1 MSFSSTETAA
11 AVTPAPRVLVA
22 DDQRDV
28 LESLRFLLKS
38 EGCEVETASSPRQ
51 VLEALEAR
59 DFDVALVDLNY
70 ARDTTSGQEGLDL
83 LRDVRTLDDALP
95 VVVMTAWSSVEV
107 AVEAMRRGAGDFVEK
122 PWDDNRLIAIV
133 QTQTALGRALRRGQ
147 RLETAVE
154 ILRGEER
161 PDLIAESAAMRPV
174 LELIARVGP
183 SDANILLTGENGT
196 GKSLAARVLHGVSE
210 RQTKP
215 LITVNIGGLSESIFE
230 SELFGHV
237 KGAFTGAIRD
247 KRGLFRRAEG
257 GTLLLDEIAETSPAF
272 QVGLLRVLQEKEVRP
287 VGGNG
292 STKVNVRVLAA
303 TNRKLDE
310 EVNKGKFRKDL
321 FYRLHVIPLTIPPLR
336 ERKEDIPLL
345 AAHFIKRLARTSP
358 AGVKRLGPSTIEAL
372 QHYSWP
378 GNVRE
383 LQNVLERAVI
393 TSMAEEIRAADLALS
408 AMDFDRATNGERLLN
423 LPPGGT
429 TLEAIEKEAILQALR
444 SQGWVQKKAGALL
457 GISPRVMTYKVKKY
471 GITREI

>member
-1 MSFSSTETAA
+1 MPKKKILVIDDDRSILE
-11 AVTPAPRVLVA
+11 VLA
-22 DDQRDV
+22 MR
-28 LESLRFLLKS
+28 LESRGFQVS
-38 EGCEVETASSPRQ
+38 AHTSSR
-51 VLEALEAR
+51 EALYDFKRAR
-59 DFDVALVDLNY
+59 YHAALVDLKLN
-70 ARDTTSGQEGLDL
+70 RENGIEVMEQIQDQDP
-83 LRDVRTLDDALP
+83 ALP
-95 VVVMTAWSSVEV
+95 VIIMTAYGTIEST
-107 AVEAMRRGAGDFVEK
+107 VEAMRRGATGYVTKPFEMEAVLDEVE
-122 PWDDNRLIAIV
+122 
-133 QTQTALGRALRRGQ
+133 RAMKSKRSGAKATCYLD
-147 RLETAVE
+147 E
-154 ILRGEER
+154 IIGAS
-161 PDLIAESAAMRPV
+161 PAM
-174 LELIARVGP
+174 ELVKQQIMQVAS
-183 SDANILLTGENGT
+183 SDATVLLLGESGT
-196 GKSLAARVLHGVSE
+196 GKELAARAIHSCGRRADGPFIAVNCGAIPE
-210 RQTKP
+210 P
-215 LITVNIGGLSESIFE
+215 LQE

-257 GTLLLDEIAETSPAF
+257 GTLLLDEIAETSSAF

-292 STKVNVRVLAA
+292 STKINVRVLAA

-358 AGVKRLGPSTIEAL
+358 AGTKRLGPSTIEAL

-408 AMDFDRATNGERLLN
+408 AMDFDQEPGGERLLN

-471 GITREI
+471 GITRET